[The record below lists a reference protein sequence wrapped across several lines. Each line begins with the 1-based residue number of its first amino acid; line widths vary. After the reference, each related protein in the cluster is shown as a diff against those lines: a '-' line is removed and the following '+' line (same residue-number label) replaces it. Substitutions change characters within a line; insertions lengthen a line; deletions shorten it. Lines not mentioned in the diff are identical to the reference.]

1 MITCNKTRV
10 NPLDID
16 CLAKAVGE
24 LLQQRHLTL
33 AVAESC
39 TGGLLA
45 ARITD
50 IPGSSAYFEGGVVAY
65 SYEAKQRILG
75 VSASTL
81 EAYGA
86 VSAETAIAMAEGMR
100 HLLGVDLAL
109 AITGIAGPTGGTPE
123 KPIGLT
129 YIALAS
135 AQGAEC
141 RKYLWTGNRWE
152 NRKQSVQAALELVRE
167 YLEAAKKDEL
177 NKQ

>member
-1 MITCNKTRV
+1 MEINA
-10 NPLDID
+10 
-16 CLAKAVGE
+16 LAKAVGE
-24 LLQQRHLTL
+24 LLQQRCLTL

-65 SYEAKQRILG
+65 SSEVKKRILE
-75 VSASTL
+75 VPIDTL
-81 EAYGA
+81 ETHGA
-86 VSAETAIAMAEGMR
+86 VSAETAIAMARGVR
-100 HLLGVDLAL
+100 RLLGVDLAI
-109 AITGIAGPTGGTPE
+109 AITGIAGPTGGTSQ

-135 AQGAEC
+135 VQGEEC

-152 NRKQSVQAALELVRE
+152 NREQSVRAALELLRE
-167 YLEAAKKDEL
+167 YLEASKRMSDK
-177 NKQ
+177 